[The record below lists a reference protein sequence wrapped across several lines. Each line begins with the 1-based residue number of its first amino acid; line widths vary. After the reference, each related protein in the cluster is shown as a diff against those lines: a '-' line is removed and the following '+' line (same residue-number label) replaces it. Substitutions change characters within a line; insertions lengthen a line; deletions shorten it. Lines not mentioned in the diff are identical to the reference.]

1 MAGSSCLSSGAVSME
16 GLGEA
21 GGENCGRVGD
31 GEDRD
36 IKLTGRILSLDIDR
50 FFSVELCPC
59 FLILCLVILAGF
71 PV

>member
-36 IKLTGRILSLDIDR
+36 IKLTGILPLDLDR

-59 FLILCLVILAGF
+59 FLILCLIILAGS